1 MLTFCEDCVNGTL
14 MPREMMPK
22 KVNYTKLLG
31 KPKASLFFFGNLF
44 KQTVSQDVWIELNRM
59 FHVYAPLYMYVLM

>member
-1 MLTFCEDCVNGTL
+1 MKISVPGARFSNFSKIACLQDCINGTL

-31 KPKASLFFFGNLF
+31 KFTIQVKVHNKTNYL
-44 KQTVSQDVWIELNRM
+44 II
-59 FHVYAPLYMYVLM
+59 APH

>member
-1 MLTFCEDCVNGTL
+1 MFDFNVVVDFYEFQDCVNGTL

-31 KPKASLFFFGNLF
+31 KHDTHWGGPRVYF
-44 KQTVSQDVWIELNRM
+44 KK
-59 FHVYAPLYMYVLM
+59 